1 MKRIIKAMAIV
12 TILTA
17 LLVPTEALAIPKKF
31 KDCPTTTQSGV
42 TYLLYKSQAIVTK
55 TPNKNKIT
63 IPYSV
68 KYKGKKYA
76 VKAIWDGTFS
86 KNGKLRQVDLKCD
99 LETIED
105 PAIFERNIKV
115 TVHHKSMYK
124 WLKAEKV
131 KVTLATK

>member
-1 MKRIIKAMAIV
+1 MKRLVKFMALFA
-12 TILTA
+12 ILTA

-31 KDCPTTTQSGV
+31 KDCPTTRQDGV
-42 TYLLYKSQAIVTK
+42 TYLLYKSHAIVTK
-55 TPNKNKIT
+55 TPNQKKVT
-63 IPYSV
+63 VPYSV

-86 KNGKLRQVDLKCD
+86 KNGKLKQVDLKCD

-105 PAIFERNIKV
+105 PAIFDRGIKV

-124 WLKAEKV
+124 WLKAEGV
-131 KVTLATK
+131 KVTLAK